1 MNQTIGCLHAHYS
14 NIRYIEEGLQSS
26 GVRWVHYVDPGLI
39 ARLAS
44 DPGFSEEQ
52 ARARVAEQMEWMA
65 AAGLDAILL
74 TCTQYTALLE
84 EKRLQ
89 TRIPILKIDE
99 PFFDA
104 VLAIEGPQTLLFTN
118 PGTVDGTMTRLKRHA
133 AARGMALTDVETRVI
148 EHAFPLLMEGKETE
162 YNRLITEYIGNLPS
176 EGRAVSAAQLSMS
189 GAADAASAETGR
201 TIFHPLGTLA
211 DYLEERGSSVS

>member
-14 NIRYIEEGLQSS
+14 NIRYIEEGLRSS
-26 GVRWVHYVDPGLI
+26 GIRWVHYVDPGLI
-39 ARLAS
+39 ARLSS
-44 DPGFSEEQ
+44 DSRFSEEQ

-84 EKRLQ
+84 EERLL

-104 VLAIEGPQTLLFTN
+104 ILAIEGPQTLLFTN

-133 AARGMALTDVETRVI
+133 EARGRTLTDVETRVI

-162 YNRLITEYIGNLPS
+162 YNRLITEYIRSLPS

-189 GAADAASAETGR
+189 DAADAASAESGR
-201 TIFHPLGTLA
+201 PILHPLGSIA
-211 DYLEERGSSVS
+211 KYLEG